1 MQNELGRILYAR
13 NLREHDLA
21 RRTGL
26 TQGHLNRIKNGRV
39 VPSLKTALR
48 ICAALDLPVDE
59 VFRLDR
65 EQRAH
70 SRRPGR
76 DARLASDLDPPLR
89 TLNARASR

>member
-1 MQNELGRILYAR
+1 MQNKLGRILYAR

-21 RRTGL
+21 RRAGL

-48 ICAALDLPVDE
+48 ICAALGLSVDE
-59 VFRLDR
+59 VFGLDR
-65 EQRAH
+65 KQPVR

-76 DARLASDLDPPLR
+76 DACSASDLDPPR
-89 TLNARASR
+89 TLNAPVPG